1 MNGQSIVPVVGM
13 TSSRESERTCWI
25 CFATEAENRMATW
38 LHPCQCSGSTKW
50 VHESCLYRWIDEK
63 QNGNSRTKVTCMQCR
78 VEYIIIFP
86 KVSRVATV
94 LERMQNFIRQ
104 CCPFLAAS
112 AFLGSVYWTAV
123 TYGGITVIQVFGQQR
138 GMELMEKGDPVF
150 LLIGL
155 PFIPV
160 ALILSRLIRWE
171 DAVLRLWHKR
181 RVIASSL
188 PLVNRLV
195 NRQSSPGEL
204 VPLPV
209 PDEPVQFS
217 RIFCGGILLPSIAK
231 LMGHIIYR
239 NMSPPLYRTLLG
251 GATFIGVKGILTIYL
266 RQKQYLSKTRRH
278 IVDYTEENVRLY
290 MSSTGD
296 QPPENAR
303 QIAGSE
309 DNESEFSGEYGDFD
323 FDVAEAEAEGVDV
336 NVNMDMDVAM
346 QVNMDIIVNVDNEA
360 ADADVDVEVGATQT
374 SELDDSEFN
383 DVRDRVI
390 ISVPDRPYTLFLN

>member
-1 MNGQSIVPVVGM
+1 M
-13 TSSRESERTCWI
+13 TPNSTRRESERTCWI

-78 VEYIIIFP
+78 VEYIIVFP

-94 LERMQNFIRQ
+94 LERIQNFIRQ

-150 LLIGL
+150 LLVGL

-181 RVIASSL
+181 RAIAGSL
-188 PLVNRLV
+188 PLVNRLF
-195 NRQSSPGEL
+195 NRQPMPGEL
-204 VPLPV
+204 MPLPV

-217 RIFCGGILLPSIAK
+217 RLFCGGILLPSIAK
-231 LMGHIIYR
+231 LMGNIIYR

-290 MSSTGD
+290 MSNTGD
-296 QPPENAR
+296 QSPENAR

-309 DNESEFSGEYGDFD
+309 DNESEFGEEYGVLNY
-323 FDVAEAEAEGVDV
+323 DVDEAEGMDFNVDMDV
-336 NVNMDMDVAM
+336 NVDMDLDVDMDVAM
-346 QVNMDIIVNVDNEA
+346 QVNMDIIADVDNEA
-360 ADADVDVEVGATQT
+360 ADADVDVDPDATQT
-374 SELDDSEFN
+374 SEIDDSEFN

-390 ISVPDRPYTLFLN
+390 ISVPDRPYTLFLS